1 VFPIDASGAPL
12 DTTEAQSVVLKL
24 SERRQMGGTVGM
36 CEKEVVKR
44 HTLLSTALLEDA
56 DRELRDV
63 TGQKEAGETR
73 SICLSAPEESMRRQ
87 PRLRMTRTYFPLSTK
102 GLSDPR

>member
-1 VFPIDASGAPL
+1 VFLIDASGALL

-24 SERRQMGGTVGM
+24 SERRRMGGTVGM
-36 CEKEVVKR
+36 CEKEGVKR
-44 HTLLSTALLEDA
+44 HILLSTALL

-63 TGQKEAGETR
+63 TGQGEAGETR

-87 PRLRMTRTYFPLSTK
+87 PRLGMTRTCFPLSTE